1 MEDEIDLRLQRLA
14 VEAQKQPADSHQRK
28 TALTKLM
35 DKIYRSGTLGHPQG
49 GQWPAGVYEDLYSEA
64 LLKTFEYIRSNIDA
78 YDSERPLMGWV
89 NWILNHRFYD
99 ATRKYMNQ
107 KKREIPSLDYLDT
120 IEQESQSNE
129 TNTWLRELIEEDPDG
144 LFRSVSFRER
154 PDITWQDIALAKL
167 NGETFEN
174 ISQRIGVPLRT
185 INSSFNRNLRDFRDY
200 FRNSF

>member
-1 MEDEIDLRLQRLA
+1 MEDEIDLRLKRLA
-14 VEAQKQPADSHQRK
+14 VEAQQQPAGSHQRK

-35 DKIYRSGTLGHPQG
+35 DEIYRSGTLGHPQR
-49 GQWPAGVYEDLYSEA
+49 GQYPAGVYEDLYSEA
-64 LLKTFEYIRSNIDA
+64 LLKTFEYIRPNIDT

-89 NWILNHRFYD
+89 NWILNLRFSD

-107 KKREIPSLDYLDT
+107 TRRELSIDDLDK
-120 IEQESQSNE
+120 IEQESQSDE
-129 TNTWLRELIEEDPDG
+129 MNTWVRELIEEDPDG

-174 ISQRIGVPLRT
+174 ISERIGLPLTT

-200 FRNSF
+200 FRNNF